1 MSYQDAYGA
10 REPGGRRK
18 KLAGYLKAANEL
30 RQTYQQQYAGG
41 WSRGPATYDYQD
53 DTNMDPTDAAVVRSG
68 DEEMILFPSYARK
81 HIKRKA
87 SIATLYIVR
96 DPNYL

>member
-1 MSYQDAYGA
+1 MSYQEAYGA
-10 REPGGRRK
+10 REPGARRK

-53 DTNMDPTDAAVVRSG
+53 DSTTDPTDAAVVRSG
-68 DEEMILFPSYARK
+68 EEEMILFPSYARK
-81 HIKRKA
+81 HVRKKA
-87 SIATLYIVR
+87 GTATLYTTVEA
-96 DPNYL
+96 NYT